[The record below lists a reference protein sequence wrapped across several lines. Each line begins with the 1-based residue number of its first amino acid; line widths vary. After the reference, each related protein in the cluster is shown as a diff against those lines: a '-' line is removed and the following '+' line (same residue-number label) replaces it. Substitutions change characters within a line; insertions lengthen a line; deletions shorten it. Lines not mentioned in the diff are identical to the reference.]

1 MRLVSAGILGLL
13 VSVALAQT
21 EQLPQQPQ
29 RSELPPAFEH
39 HQPARD
45 GGVREVLESIVIPP
59 IPNAPFRATLATEAV
74 KYSFDGATLTFVN
87 QRHIARDG
95 QGRIYEE
102 RWLLVPKNSH
112 LKSYMNWI
120 QIADPKQRTL
130 YNCSPQKKIC
140 DLVVYDP
147 AQDLSAAQPHTGSP
161 HLVQTEKGS
170 QSWEDLG
177 ARNILGVDTVGFRET
192 TITNAGVLGNDQ
204 PLISMS
210 EYWHS
215 DRLGINLLSIRS
227 SPFFGRQTFTITEL
241 TAGEPDEQLFEL
253 PDYPIHDQRTSPPIS
268 Q

>member
-1 MRLVSAGILGLL
+1 MRLVSAGILGLFA
-13 VSVALAQT
+13 ALSIAQT

-29 RSELPPAFEH
+29 RSELPPALAR

-74 KYSFDGATLTFVN
+74 KYSFDGATMTFVN

-95 QGRIYEE
+95 QGRIYQE
-102 RWLLVPKNSH
+102 RWLLVPKDSKV
-112 LKSYMNWI
+112 KSYMNWI
-120 QIADPKQRTL
+120 QIADPRQRTL

-140 DLVVYDP
+140 DLLVYDP
-147 AQDLSAAQPHTGSP
+147 AEDLAAAKPRTSP
-161 HLVQTEKGS
+161 AHIVQSEKGS

-177 ARNILGVDTVGFRET
+177 PRNILGVDTVGFRET
-192 TITNAGVLGNDQ
+192 TITNVGVLGNDQ
-204 PLISMS
+204 PLVSTS

-215 DRLGINLLSIRS
+215 ERLGINLLSIRS
-227 SPFFGRQTFTITEL
+227 SPFFGKQTFTITEL
-241 TAGEPDEQLFEL
+241 AVGEPDQQLFEL
-253 PDYPIHDQRTSPPIS
+253 PDYPVHDQRKTPPIS